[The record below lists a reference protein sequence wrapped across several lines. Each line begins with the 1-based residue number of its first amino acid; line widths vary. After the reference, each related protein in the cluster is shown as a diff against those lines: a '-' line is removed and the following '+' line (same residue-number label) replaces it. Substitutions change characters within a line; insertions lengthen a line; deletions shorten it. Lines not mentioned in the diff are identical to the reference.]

1 MSANHHSHQ
10 HIGYPATGQPRHDV
24 RRPGIGSTRSRV
36 EQARFRIDGLSC
48 AFDAARLEHRLG
60 RQVGVVGVHVN
71 PITDRVY
78 VAYDPGLTSPA
89 LLARQMEFTG
99 CRARVL

>member
-1 MSANHHSHQ
+1 MSANHPSHQ
-10 HIGYPATGQPRHDV
+10 SNGYLSSGRPQLET
-24 RRPGIGSTRSRV
+24 RRSVGALTRSHI

-71 PITDRVY
+71 PITDRVH
-78 VAYDPGLTSPA
+78 VAYDPVLTSPS
-89 LLARQMEFTG
+89 LLARQMEFSG

>member
-1 MSANHHSHQ
+1 MSANHSSRQSTTYPTPGRPHRDSRDPR
-10 HIGYPATGQPRHDV
+10 IGLPR
-24 RRPGIGSTRSRV
+24 PRV
-36 EQARFRIDGLSC
+36 ERARFRIDGLSC

-60 RQVGVVGVHVN
+60 RQVGVVGVNVN
-71 PITDRVY
+71 PVTDRVD
-78 VAYDPGLTSPA
+78 VAYDPALTSPS